1 MTDDPRSEAPAREP
15 ALRLERVERVERG
28 EDDEGARTSTERARG
43 PSARSAEALAVPDPG
58 GSERALLTPA
68 GRSGRPAGPAR
79 ASTESEAAAAPPMR
93 ILVVEDNP
101 DMAAAIRQGLR
112 ENGYSVDVAHKGFEG
127 EELAAS
133 EPYDLVILD
142 VMLPDRD
149 GIDLCR
155 NLRRR
160 GVAALILMLTALS
173 STEQKISGL
182 DAGADDYLTKPFEF
196 EELLARI
203 RALLRRGQATEAT
216 KLEYGGVQLDLIRR
230 RVHRDGHKIKLSA
243 KEFAL
248 LEFFLRNTDRVVDR
262 MTIAQKVWD
271 INFEPSSN
279 VIDVCVSALRKKLD
293 REFDHALIHTVVGM
307 GYRFGQPEEEAEG
320 APG

>member
-1 MTDDPRSEAPAREP
+1 
-15 ALRLERVERVERG
+15 
-28 EDDEGARTSTERARG
+28 
-43 PSARSAEALAVPDPG
+43 
-58 GSERALLTPA
+58 
-68 GRSGRPAGPAR
+68 
-79 ASTESEAAAAPPMR
+79 MR

-101 DMAAAIRQGLR
+101 DMAAAIRQGLK
-112 ENGYSVDVAHKGFEG
+112 ENGYSVDVTHKGFEG
-127 EELAAS
+127 EELAAT

-160 GVAALILMLTALS
+160 NVASFILMLTALS
-173 STEQKISGL
+173 NTEQKIAGL

-196 EELLARI
+196 DELLARI
-203 RALLRRGQATEAT
+203 RALLRRGTPSEAI
-216 KLEYGGVQLDLIRR
+216 KLEFGGLEVDLLKR
-230 RVHRDGHKIKLSA
+230 RVHRDGHKLKLSA

-248 LEFFLRNTDRVVDR
+248 LEFLMRNQDRVVDR

-279 VIDVCVSALRKKLD
+279 VIDVCISSLRKKVD
-293 REFDHALIHTVVGM
+293 RDFESPLIHTVVGM
-307 GYRFGQPEEEAEG
+307 GYRFGPPEQDDNAD
-320 APG
+320 

>member
-1 MTDDPRSEAPAREP
+1 
-15 ALRLERVERVERG
+15 
-28 EDDEGARTSTERARG
+28 
-43 PSARSAEALAVPDPG
+43 
-58 GSERALLTPA
+58 
-68 GRSGRPAGPAR
+68 
-79 ASTESEAAAAPPMR
+79 MR
-93 ILVVEDNP
+93 ILVIEDNP
-101 DMAAAIRQGLR
+101 DMASAIRQGLK

-133 EPYDLVILD
+133 EPYDLVVLD

-149 GIDLCR
+149 GVELCR

-160 GVAALILMLTALS
+160 EVASYILMLTALS
-173 STEQKISGL
+173 STSHKVSGL

-216 KLEYGGVQLDLIRR
+216 ILQLGGLELDLIRR
-230 RVHRDGHKIKLSA
+230 RVHRDGHKIKLSG
-243 KEFAL
+243 KEFGL
-248 LEFFLRNTDRVVDR
+248 LEFFMRNPDRVVDR

-279 VIDVCVSALRKKLD
+279 VIDVCISSLRKKID
-293 REFDHALIHTVVGM
+293 RDFERPLIHTVVGM
-307 GYRFGQPEEEAEG
+307 GYRFGEPEEDRAS
-320 APG
+320 PH